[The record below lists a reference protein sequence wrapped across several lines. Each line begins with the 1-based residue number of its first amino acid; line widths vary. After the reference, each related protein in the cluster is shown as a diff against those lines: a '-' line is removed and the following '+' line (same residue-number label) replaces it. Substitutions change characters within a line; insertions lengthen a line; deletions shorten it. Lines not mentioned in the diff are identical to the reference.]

1 MAREAVAPRAPAL
14 PQADPASIHL
24 SPGEREW
31 LLKMD
36 ADSRG
41 WVSLLMDKPPKRTMN
56 SLVAKGMAQDIMGT
70 FWKITEL
77 GQQHCRSS

>member
-1 MAREAVAPRAPAL
+1 MAREPGVPRALAL
-14 PQADPASIHL
+14 PQADPATIHL
-24 SPGEREW
+24 SPGEKEW
-31 LLKMD
+31 LVKMA

-41 WVSLLMDKPPKRTMN
+41 QVSLLMDKPPKRTMN

-77 GQQHCRSS
+77 GQQHC